1 MTGEMTVPITREL
14 GATGVKV
21 YPIGWGPM
29 PLSLSGRP
37 DERSAMAVFR
47 AALDAGVDFWDTAD
61 AYCIDDREPGHN
73 ERLIAKAL
81 KTLGVADRIHVA
93 TKGGMTRPGG
103 SWVRNGRPHH
113 LKQVCEQSLRN
124 LGVERIFLYQLHWPD
139 PAVPYAESIGALA
152 DLQREGK
159 VRHLGI
165 SNVSPAQLAEALRIV
180 RVESVQNRC
189 SPREQEDFHNGLVER
204 CAEARISY
212 IPYSPMGG
220 GAGKKQMVGNPVLK
234 TLAKAHGVSPYQIVL
249 AWLLGKSPNIL
260 PIPGASKA
268 ANLTDSASAAGLR
281 LNPGDAAKIDAIGR

>member
-1 MTGEMTVPITREL
+1 MTQAMTREI
-14 GATGVKV
+14 GSTGVEV

-37 DERSAMAVFR
+37 SERDAMAVFR

-61 AYCIDDREPGHN
+61 SYCIDDKEPGHG
-73 ERLIAKAL
+73 ERLIATAL
-81 KTLGVADRIHVA
+81 KTLGVAGRIRVA
-93 TKGGMTRPGG
+93 TKGGMTRPRG
-103 SWVRNGRPHH
+103 SWVRNGRPAH
-113 LKQVCEQSLRN
+113 LRKVCEQSLRN
-124 LGVERIFLYQLHWPD
+124 LGVEQIFLYQFHWPD

-165 SNVSPAQLAEALRIV
+165 SNASPAQLAEALRIV

-189 SPREQEDFHNGLVER
+189 SPLDQEDFHNGLVQR
-204 CAEARISY
+204 CAEARIAY

-220 GAGKKQMVGNPVLK
+220 GAGKRQMSGNPVLK
-234 TLAKAHGVSPYQIVL
+234 SLAREHGVSPYRIVL

-268 ANLTDSASAAGLR
+268 ASLTDSAAAAR
-281 LNPGDAAKIDAIGR
+281 LSLKPGDAAKIDALGR